1 MKGLLLVGVAAAAM
15 SATFTLHSAEK
26 ESAAFTLYTGM
37 SSDYGTATSLLSR
50 FSTFV
55 ESDALSEFSSEKRP
69 IFMILVK

>member
-1 MKGLLLVGVAAAAM
+1 MKRLLLVGVAAAAM

-50 FSTFV
+50 YSTFD
-55 ESDALSEFSSEKRP
+55 ESDEISEFSSEKRRF
-69 IFMILVK
+69 FMIVVK